1 MHAFRAVPGGY
12 AAELEPAERR
22 IIARVVAD
30 TGELLGSPLGQ
41 SGPDGEPG
49 ADDDAAALA
58 ALAWEPGASQPPQD
72 PALARLLPPASDNEE
87 LAAELRTLTEGSL
100 RATKVEQLA
109 VIHDVLT
116 AQSRFVVV
124 REGTERSWLA
134 GLTDVR
140 LVLASRLGIENDEDA
155 ERIYARAGG
164 EEPQTEA
171 DEFESA
177 LTSLYAAL
185 TWWQESLLEA
195 MSQPTAEQ

>member
-30 TGELLGSPLGQ
+30 TAELLGAPLGQ
-41 SGPDGEPG
+41 ADPDGEPA
-49 ADDDAAALA
+49 ADDDAALA
-58 ALAWEPGASQPPQD
+58 ALAWEPGPSEPPQD
-72 PALARLLPPASDNEE
+72 PALARLLPPASDDEE
-87 LAAELRTLTEGSL
+87 LAAELRSLTEGSL
-100 RATKVEQLA
+100 RATKVDQLA